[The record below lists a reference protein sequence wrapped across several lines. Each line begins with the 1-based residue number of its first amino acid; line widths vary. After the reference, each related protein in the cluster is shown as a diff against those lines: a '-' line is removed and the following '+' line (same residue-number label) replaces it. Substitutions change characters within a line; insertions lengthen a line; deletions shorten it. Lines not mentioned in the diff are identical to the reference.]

1 MMVIEKK
8 RYGAIDGLRTIAAIG
23 ILAMHVAA
31 NNSYE
36 ITGFLY
42 DSIIGS
48 MGDFVFL
55 FMVISAFGMC
65 VGYYEKIINNQISI
79 IDFYKKRFT
88 KILPFFSILVLID
101 LIVSPSVSSLYEG
114 FADITL
120 LFGLL
125 PDAGNI
131 SVIGVGWFI
140 GLVFVF
146 YLCFP
151 FFCCLIS
158 TKKRA
163 WVSFA
168 ISLIYNFICSDYF
181 DVGRNNILYS
191 ACFFLAGGLIYL
203 YRDELK
209 AHINK
214 WVMLLVV
221 WISILGYYL
230 ISGNVLFCLIVSS
243 CLMIYAVISWGGGIA
258 EQIYSL
264 SQFYKYGDISVSHVY
279 FPYCGKTSS

>member
-65 VGYYEKIINNQISI
+65 AGYYEKIINNQISI

-163 WVSFA
+163 WASFA

-221 WISILGYYL
+221 WLSILGYYL

-243 CLMIYAVISWGGGIA
+243 CLMIYAVISWGG
-258 EQIYSL
+258 YCRTNL
-264 SQFYKYGDISVSHVY
+264 LTFSVL
-279 FPYCGKTSS
+279 